1 MKKTYYCPH
10 CNAVLN
16 PNEKVIFV
24 VDDGEHR
31 GLMLLS
37 AKPGDYRLIVDPNF
51 PLIEGTA
58 VDFSCPVCTASLIS
72 KANENFVE
80 LRLDQGGSHMSTVEF
95 SRIFGEHA
103 TFIIDGR
110 ELFRFG
116 EDAEDYEDVNF
127 FGSI

>member
-1 MKKTYYCPH
+1 MKKTYHCPH

-24 VDDGEHR
+24 VDDGGRR

-37 AKPGDYRLIVDPNF
+37 AKPGDYRLIADPDF
-51 PLIEGTA
+51 PLVQGA
-58 VDFSCPVCTASLIS
+58 AADFTCPVCRTSLIS
-72 KANENFVE
+72 AANEHFVE
-80 LRLDQGGSHMSTVEF
+80 IRLDQGGGGLSTVQF
-95 SRIFGEHA
+95 SRVFGEHA

-110 ELFRFG
+110 ELVRYG
-116 EDAEDYEDVNF
+116 EDAEDFEDVNF